1 MTDHARQPEIV
12 NSMFDLLPPAGST
25 WDPFDRQRW
34 MAALDAVLELVYP
47 RAQRHDGEEDPA
59 VPDVRRRPRGRPST
73 AVKVDVDDET
83 GTFTVQRTLIPC
95 PHCEL
100 KFKSRQALSSHLRS
114 HRFQC
119 DVCTLRFGS
128 ERELGNHR
136 ARAHPE
142 AESLGNG
149 RIPPTVDPEPEDVE
163 PETPAAAASGP
174 HIGQVHVQVPANPER
189 PQNPLDRSL
198 WQPPA
203 RPVAEPLRT
212 IPVADQDA
220 ARARAAAAI

>member
-1 MTDHARQPEIV
+1 MTDHAAQPPIL
-12 NSMFDLLPPAGST
+12 NSMFDLLPPAGSA

-34 MAALDAVLELVYP
+34 MEAFDALLELVYP
-47 RAQRHDGEEDPA
+47 RHRAEEVPA
-59 VPDVRRRPRGRPST
+59 VPAKPKPSV
-73 AVKVDVDDET
+73 VKVDVDEES
-83 GTFTVQRTLIPC
+83 GTFTVQRRMIPC
-95 PHCEL
+95 PHCDQT
-100 KFKSRQALSSHLRS
+100 FRSRQALSSHLRS

-119 DVCTLRFGS
+119 SVCQLRFGS

-149 RIPPTVDPEPEDVE
+149 RIPPTVDPEPEEVE
-163 PETPAAAASGP
+163 PEAPEAPAAAAEGAR
-174 HIGQVHVQVPANPER
+174 IGRMEVHVPAEPER